1 MAELYTMSFGNI
13 PVAQNIQLAN
23 RNGEIYG
30 TLNHVTDVVRSYE
43 SVNPDEISFCVHKYV
58 ADSDIAE
65 ENEVANFWD
74 DIKDFKLI
82 YLPEDRRWFEITV
95 SLDDSSSDVVK
106 SITGIHLEEAELS
119 QLMLYEVEINTIDED
134 MIRDDY
140 QVTTF
145 YNPDNPKASLLNRI
159 LADKAPHYVIHH
171 VDESLYNIQRSFS
184 FDGDSILD
192 ALNDIAEEVQ
202 CIFVYGEASYGARL
216 VRSISAYDLL
226 DYCSACGERGEDLS
240 EHVCSESD
248 DPIIVEGYGED
259 TAVFVS
265 VENLAESIT
274 YEVDAD
280 SYKTCFRLE
289 AGDDLMTATVANCN
303 PNGSSYVWY
312 FSDAI
317 RADMSDE
324 LRNRLSQYDTTYD
337 RINTIRDMDIPVS
350 YINAYNQLIEKYFTV
365 VNDGLIDM
373 SDDVELPD
381 TPETTVPR
389 ASYPVLGYTAL
400 MDLYYNAMD
409 VYSYLS
415 TTMMPTA
422 DAVEETSAQE
432 QAAGL
437 KNRTMSPIGI
447 ASTTFLTQTTMETA
461 IKNYAKVYVD
471 TSRYYIDVIT
481 TNTGDTVWNG
491 YIKVTSVSD
500 EEDTADSS
508 PLTIN
513 FNDDVATFIKQKMEK
528 ALARAD
534 ELEHVGIVAL
544 FEKNITDFKA
554 ELKKYCLTRLASFY
568 EICED
573 CLDVMVE
580 AGFANGDSAYDGV
593 YVNMY
598 SPYLAKQKAIVEEI
612 NVRDAEL
619 AFLKRPTESIVN
631 TYYTVYSILPST
643 EEGIIDVMDKTRNE
657 INDALDIKKFLG
669 DELWIELSSFRRD
682 DTYRNNNFKSYD
694 NMTSSELIK
703 QAQDFYTAA
712 TKEIK
717 KAGTLQH
724 KISAEIRNLFVM
736 PEFTPIRDR
745 FELMNWIRLAVDG
758 EVYKLRLT
766 KIEVEDDDYERA
778 QVEFSDV
785 TYSGSELSDV
795 KNILGSARSMS
806 TSYDE
811 VSRQAEKGDTA
822 KTIIND
828 WARYGLNLMNQK
840 IVANA
845 ENQNVIY
852 GSTGILLRRID
863 DITGEFDDEQVKI
876 INKGLYFTNDS
887 WETAKVGIGEII
899 YIDPTTGSPV
909 HAYGVNGEAIVGKLI
924 LGESLGIYN
933 SGESLTFNENGLKI
947 TNGVNSVY
955 IDPNSDEIFKITKL
969 EEGLSSESMEVFE
982 EVRLL
987 YTNDEGDA
995 VFTGDIYSSNGFIGG
1010 WEIGQTY
1017 IQSTGAVSLE
1027 VVDGYYVIHH
1037 DTPEEELVGGNGDDD
1052 SGADNDD
1059 GDSNPYKLRLDSL
1072 KNSISTIYT
1081 DEQGNDNYGVVIT
1094 GNQMRFYPNFDSYDA
1109 TNIERYIGVVPQSVD
1124 AIMPDGEIKSG
1135 TGLNINLGVNGQFLK
1150 VNSGSTEAP
1159 IVTIY
1164 PARRI
1169 IETDETTGQ
1178 DVITSL
1184 PRTVEITGRLYTT
1197 GLMKCDSFV
1206 ENRVLTTSGSGFIVT
1221 SGVTTTELNRLS
1233 GITSGVQSQI
1243 DSKLSGEYAVIN
1255 ENLAHYVG
1263 ETMSSGFG
1271 AYRYVGRDS
1280 SGNLIN
1286 GAPDASSGMMLAC
1299 NFNADNKM
1307 IVAFA
1312 RSGKIYMRLRDSSG
1326 WGNWSQ
1332 LSQ

>member
-65 ENEVANFWD
+65 ENEVANLWD
-74 DIKDFKLI
+74 DIRDFKLI

-184 FDGDSILD
+184 FDNDSILD

-240 EHVCSESD
+240 RHVCSESD
-248 DPIIVEGYGED
+248 DPIIIKGYGED
-259 TAVFVS
+259 TSVFVS

-274 YEVDAD
+274 YEADAD

-303 PNGSSYVWY
+303 PNGSNYVWY
-312 FSDAI
+312 FSDAM
-317 RADMSDE
+317 RADMSNE
-324 LRNRLSQYDTTYD
+324 LSTKLRQYDTEYD
-337 RINTIRDMDIPVS
+337 RINTIRDMGIPQS
-350 YINAYNQLIEKYFTV
+350 YITAYNQLVEKYFTV
-365 VNDGLIDM
+365 INDGLIDM
-373 SDDVELPD
+373 SDDAEISD
-381 TPETTVPR
+381 EPETTVPLVH
-389 ASYPVLGYTAL
+389 YPITGYTAL

-415 TTMMPTA
+415 TTMMPAA
-422 DAVEETSAQE
+422 DAVEDTSAIE

-437 KNRTMSPIGI
+437 YNRTMSPIGI

-471 TSRYYIDVIT
+471 TSRYSIDVIT
-481 TNTGDTVWNG
+481 DSTADTVWNG

-500 EEDTADSS
+500 EEDTANSS
-508 PLTIN
+508 PLTIY
-513 FNDDVATFIKQKMEK
+513 FNDDVATFIKQKIEK
-528 ALARAD
+528 ALARVD
-534 ELEHVGIVAL
+534 ESEHVGIVAL
-544 FEKNITDFKA
+544 FDKNITDFKA
-554 ELKKYCLTRLASFY
+554 ELKKYCLTRLASLY

-580 AGFANGDSAYDGV
+580 AGFATGDSSYDGV

-598 SPYLAKQKAIVEEI
+598 TPYLAKQKAIIEEI

-619 AFLKRPTESIVN
+619 AFLMKPTENIVN

-643 EEGIIDVMDKTRNE
+643 EEGIIDVMDQVRND
-657 INDALDIKKFLG
+657 INNDLDIKEFLG
-669 DELWIELSSFRRD
+669 DDLWVELSSFRRD
-682 DTYRNNNFKSYD
+682 DTYSNNNFKSYD

-703 QAQDFYTAA
+703 QAQDFYNAA

-724 KISAEIRNLFVM
+724 KITAQIRNLFVM
-736 PEFTPIRDR
+736 PEFAPIRDR

-766 KIEVEDDDYERA
+766 RIEVEDDDYESA
-778 QVEFSDV
+778 EVEFSDI
-785 TYSGSELSDV
+785 TYSGNEISDV
-795 KNILGSARSMS
+795 KNILGSARSIS
-806 TSYDE
+806 TTYDE
-811 VSRQAEKGDTA
+811 VSRQAEKGNTA
-822 KTIIND
+822 KTIMND
-828 WARYGLNLMNQK
+828 WTKYGLSLMNQK
-840 IVANA
+840 IVGNA
-845 ENQNVIY
+845 ENQNVVY

-863 DITGEFDDEQVKI
+863 DLTGEYDDEQVKI
-876 INKGLYFTNDS
+876 INKGLYFSNDS
-887 WETAKVGIGEII
+887 WRTAKVGIGEII
-899 YIDPTTGSPV
+899 YIDPTTENPTR
-909 HAYGVNGEAIVGKLI
+909 AYGVNGEAIVGKLI
-924 LGESLGIYN
+924 LGENLGIYN
-933 SGESLTFNENGLKI
+933 SSNSLTFNENGLKI

-955 IDPNSDEIFKITKL
+955 IDPNSEEIFKITKL

-987 YTNDEGDA
+987 YTNDDGDA
-995 VFTGDIYSSNGFIGG
+995 VFTGDIYSGNGYIGG

-1017 IQSTGAVSLE
+1017 IQSTGAISYR
-1027 VVDGYYVIHH
+1027 VVDGYYVVNHEVP
-1037 DTPEEELVGGNGDDD
+1037 DEELVGDGTGSSSEDD
-1052 SGADNDD
+1052 
-1059 GDSNPYKLRLDSL
+1059 NPYKIRLDSL
-1072 KNSISTIYT
+1072 NNSISTMYT
-1081 DEQGNDNYGVVIT
+1081 DESGNINYGVVIT
-1094 GNQMRFYPNFDSYDA
+1094 RNQMRFYPNFDSYDVS
-1109 TNIERYIGVVPQSVD
+1109 NIERYIGIIPQSVN
-1124 AIMPDGEIKSG
+1124 AITPEGGIRSG
-1135 TGLNINLGVNGQFLK
+1135 TGLDINLGVNGQYVK
-1150 VNSGSTEAP
+1150 INSGSTNAP

-1164 PARRI
+1164 PARRV
-1169 IETDETTGQ
+1169 IETDETTGE
-1178 DVITSL
+1178 DVIVSL
-1184 PRTVEITGRLYTT
+1184 PRSVEVTGRLYTT
-1197 GLMKCDSFV
+1197 GLIKCDSFV
-1206 ENRVLTTSGSGFIVT
+1206 ENRVLTTSSSGFIV
-1221 SGVTTTELNRLS
+1221 SSNVTTTELNRLS
-1233 GITSGVQSQI
+1233 GVTSDVQSQI
-1243 DSKLSGEYAVIN
+1243 DSKLSGEYAILN

-1263 ETMSSGFG
+1263 DTMSSGFG

-1280 SGNLIN
+1280 SGNIVN

-1299 NFNADNKM
+1299 NFTTDNKM
-1307 IVAFA
+1307 IVAFS
-1312 RSGKIYMRLRDSSG
+1312 RSGKIFMRLRDSNG
-1326 WGNWSQ
+1326 WGGWSQ
-1332 LSQ
+1332 LA